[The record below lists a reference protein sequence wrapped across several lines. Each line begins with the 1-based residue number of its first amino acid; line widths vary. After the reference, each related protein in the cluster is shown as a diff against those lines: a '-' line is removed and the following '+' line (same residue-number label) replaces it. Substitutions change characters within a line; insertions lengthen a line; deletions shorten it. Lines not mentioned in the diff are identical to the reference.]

1 MSFFTFS
8 IVRRVLI
15 AIMGCSSR
23 LIVILITVF
32 IARTA
37 QTSPLELKMDN
48 FVDKLAS
55 IDGQKWVLV
64 EFYAH
69 W

>member
-1 MSFFTFS
+1 MSIFTFS

-15 AIMGCSSR
+15 VIMGCSSH

-55 IDGQKWVLV
+55 IDGEKWVLV

>member
-1 MSFFTFS
+1 MVHLT
-8 IVRRVLI
+8 RLVL
-15 AIMGCSSR
+15 
-23 LIVILITVF
+23 ILITVF
-32 IARTA
+32 ILTASSA
-37 QTSPLELKMDN
+37 QTSPLELKTDD